1 MDFAWD
7 WEFIFQYNPEIN
19 PQDQDILRESDI
31 TVFVAWLI
39 YAYSKKGMGIDAPV
53 MFALRRVQQGRAEP
67 AEVKLYRKYS
77 PFDLHS
83 FLTQYGSGGHW
94 EDMLPKTAEKRAEL
108 KRRLFGPGS

>member
-1 MDFAWD
+1 M
-7 WEFIFQYNPEIN
+7 
-19 PQDQDILRESDI
+19 

-39 YAYSKKGMGIDAPV
+39 YAYSKQGTCIEAPV
-53 MFALRRVQQGRAEP
+53 MFALRRVQQGRTEP